1 MAFDFSKPM
10 VSKIT
15 ANLDGVAIL
24 LYGAN
29 GVGKTPVAVSMEKP
43 YYLAFESGIT
53 NRAGVNY
60 APMKSWR
67 DFLDFVKWATNPKTI
82 DEAKSIM
89 KTVVLDTVENMADY
103 CIDYTCAR
111 YGVQALGET
120 RYTSDGKRDGSV
132 NLYKEYE
139 REFKRATRSLRLA
152 GFTLVYIAHDGG
164 YREEIDPTTRQRVS
178 KIYPSGDKR
187 AIEPVAN
194 EVDVIGYMQ
203 AAPLDANGN
212 PVFSTIYF
220 APNNQFHARS
230 RYSEIVP
237 FIERV
242 TAKSLT
248 QAIIDAKQKEL
259 EKTGGEAASFNDVY
273 QEEQERTNENAMS
286 FEELQNACKEYATKL
301 YEAGRLDEYKR
312 IVEAVLGKGA
322 SVQET
327 DESQIQALETIVTEL
342 KELDI

>member
-1 MAFDFSKPM
+1 MAFDFAKPL

-24 LYGAN
+24 MYGAN
-29 GVGKTPVAVSMEKP
+29 GTGKTPLATDMEKP

-53 NRAGVNY
+53 NRAGINY

-67 DFLDFVKWATNPKTI
+67 DFLDFVKWASSPKTI

-89 KTVVLDTVENMADY
+89 KTVVLDTLDVMADY

-139 REFKRATRSLRLA
+139 REFKRATRALRLA

-187 AIEPVAN
+187 AIEPIAN
-194 EVDVIGYMQ
+194 EVDIILYLQ
-203 AAPLDANGN
+203 AAPLDPNGN
-212 PVFSTIYF
+212 PVYSTGYF

-237 FIERV
+237 FIERI

-259 EKTGGEAASFNDVY
+259 EKTGGKVALFEDVY
-273 QEEQERTNENAMS
+273 QEEQERMNEDSLS
-286 FEELQNACKEYATKL
+286 FEELQNACKDFATKL
-301 YEAGRLDEYKR
+301 YEAGRLEEYKR
-312 IVEAVLGKGA
+312 IVEKVLGKGS

-327 DESQIQALETIVTEL
+327 DETQIQALETIVDEL